1 MRRLMIVVS
10 IAVAFAAG
18 WTIASSRGTTAEA
31 QAKRALKPA
40 TCKDDLAKHKRELA
54 AVQGENA
61 KMKVQ
66 LETIYAK
73 ERERVERMEKE
84 LGGSVGEPI
93 RDLK

>member
-1 MRRLMIVVS
+1 MMGLTV
-10 IAVAFAAG
+10 AVAFAAG
-18 WTIASSRGTTAEA
+18 WTLASFQGNTAEA
-31 QAKRALKPA
+31 QAKRPLKPA

-54 AVQGENA
+54 SVQAENA

-73 ERERVERMEKE
+73 ERERVEMLEKQ
-84 LGGSVGEPI
+84 LGGSAAEPI

>member
-1 MRRLMIVVS
+1 MMGMTVAL
-10 IAVAFAAG
+10 AFAAG
-18 WTIASSRGTTAEA
+18 WTLASIHGTDADA
-31 QAKRALKPA
+31 QAKRPLKPA

-54 AVQGENA
+54 TLQTDNA

-73 ERERVERMEKE
+73 ERERVEVLEKQ
-84 LGGSVGEPI
+84 LGGSAAEPI